1 MIGVVGLGAM
11 GSRIA
16 ARLLDTGHPVV
27 VWNRDAAKAEP
38 LVARGAAAAATPA
51 ALAGACRTVITM
63 VSDPAALHAI
73 VSGPTGIA
81 AGLEPGTQLVEMS
94 TVGPSTVQEVRSQL
108 PPEVDIVDAPV
119 LGSVA
124 QAERGELTLYVGGSA
139 DAVERV
145 TPVLTSLGTVVPI
158 GGSGSGA
165 AAKLL
170 ANAALFMAV
179 AAVGEAIELGRRL
192 GLGDD
197 VVDTVLATTPLAAEA
212 TRRRPLLEAGDYPPR
227 FSLALAAKDARL
239 IHDAASASSADPLR
253 LIEAAAAWLS
263 QAEREGRG
271 EQDYTAMLATITAS
285 RRPGSSPTMAA
296 RLPPGQG
303 ADPPS

>member
-1 MIGVVGLGAM
+1 MVGVVGLGAM

-16 ARLLDTGHPVV
+16 ARLLETGHQVA
-27 VWNRDAAKAEP
+27 VWNRTGEKAAPLAALGAE
-38 LVARGAAAAATPA
+38 LAATPA
-51 ALAGACRTVITM
+51 DLAASSQVVITM
-63 VSDPAALHAI
+63 VSDPAALQAT
-73 VSGPTGIA
+73 VRGPTGIA
-81 AGLEPGTQLVEMS
+81 AGLGPGAQLVEMS
-94 TVGPSTVQEVRSQL
+94 TVGPSTIQDVRSQL
-108 PPEVDIVDAPV
+108 PPGVGLVDAPV

-124 QAERGELTLYVGGSA
+124 QAERGDLTLYVGGSA

-145 TPVLTSLGTVVPI
+145 MPVLTALGTVVRMGEI
-158 GGSGSGA
+158 GTGA

-179 AAVGEAIELGRRL
+179 AAVGEAIALGRRL

-212 TRRRPLLEAGDYPPR
+212 ARRRPLIEAGDYPPR

-239 IHDAASASSADPLR
+239 IQEAASASSAGRLR
-253 LIEAAAAWLS
+253 LIEAAAEWLS

-285 RRPGSSPTMAA
+285 RRPG
-296 RLPPGQG
+296 
-303 ADPPS
+303 